1 VTVRVSFHP
10 DVVAR
15 LAAQG
20 ITAQRTTEDA
30 PPSASRS
37 TSGGGFVLAR
47 GPGPRAQGAVTH
59 VVSVRGHVVVTG
71 QQTPQAVRRHALSAA
86 PAIAAPVNAER
97 DSGRTS
103 SALIAECDRLRREN
117 QRLSGEGAEC
127 DRLRRENQRLSGD
140 VARLRAEV
148 ARLSRVEEPRGRE
161 PVDLDDAATRF
172 SLLELDL

>member
-1 VTVRVSFHP
+1 MTVRVSFHP

-37 TSGGGFVLAR
+37 TSGGGFVLAH
-47 GPGPRAQGAVTH
+47 GPGPRAQGAVSH
-59 VVSVRGHVVVTG
+59 VVSVCGHVVVTG
-71 QQTPQAVRRHALSAA
+71 RQLPQAARQRAL
-86 PAIAAPVNAER
+86 PAAPVVVALNAER
-97 DSGRTS
+97 DGARTS
-103 SALIAECDRLRREN
+103 SELIAECDRLRREN
-117 QRLSGEGAEC
+117 QRLSGEAAKC
-127 DRLRRENQRLSGD
+127 DRLRRENQRLAGD
-140 VARLRAEV
+140 VTRLRAEV
-148 ARLSRVEEPRGRE
+148 ARLSSRFEEPRGRE

>member
-1 VTVRVSFHP
+1 MTVRVSFHP

-37 TSGGGFVLAR
+37 TSGGGFVLAH
-47 GPGPRAQGAVTH
+47 GPGPRAQGAVSH
-59 VVSVRGHVVVTG
+59 VVSVCGHVVVTG
-71 QQTPQAVRRHALSAA
+71 RQLPQAARQRAL
-86 PAIAAPVNAER
+86 PAAPVVVALNAER
-97 DSGRTS
+97 DGARTS
-103 SALIAECDRLRREN
+103 SELIAECDRLRREN
-117 QRLSGEGAEC
+117 QRLA
-127 DRLRRENQRLSGD
+127 GD
-140 VARLRAEV
+140 VTRLRAEV
-148 ARLSRVEEPRGRE
+148 ARLSSRFEEPRGRE

>member
-1 VTVRVSFHP
+1 VTVRVSFNP

-15 LAAQG
+15 LAARG
-20 ITAQRTTEDA
+20 ITAHQQTIEEA
-30 PPSASRS
+30 PPTASRS

-71 QQTPQAVRRHALSAA
+71 QQTPQAARRRALPAA

-97 DSGRTS
+97 DGVRTS
-103 SALIAECDRLRREN
+103 SDLIAECDRLRREN
-117 QRLSGEGAEC
+117 QRLV
-127 DRLRRENQRLSGD
+127 GD
-140 VARLRAEV
+140 VTRLRAEV
-148 ARLSRVEEPRGRE
+148 ARLSSRVDEPRGRE